1 MPQHCVLHLEP
12 GSSRTTSDEPGKPP
26 HQQVHEKEQHSA
38 DPTEA
43 PEPLPHE
50 RSARAGHGCPITRSR
65 FSTPTGPHVAALG
78 DVPRVAE
85 AALPPLA
92 CRAVA
97 VDSNAYYARP
107 APRLADGI
115 AQLAFLI
122 HPDLVDDPGLPYVE
136 LAAPATAGRMRKDR
150 GCVGGIASEA

>member
-65 FSTPTGPHVAALG
+65 FSTPTPTARSSSPLRTAPSPTPTATPTRRLQSIAAT
-78 DVPRVAE
+78 
-85 AALPPLA
+85 
-92 CRAVA
+92 C
-97 VDSNAYYARP
+97 S
-107 APRLADGI
+107 AD
-115 AQLAFLI
+115 
-122 HPDLVDDPGLPYVE
+122 
-136 LAAPATAGRMRKDR
+136 
-150 GCVGGIASEA
+150 

>member
-1 MPQHCVLHLEP
+1 MPDDL
-12 GSSRTTSDEPGKPP
+12 SRGGER
-26 HQQVHEKEQHSA
+26 
-38 DPTEA
+38 EA
-43 PEPLPHE
+43 PGGEPAADVARVAAECDLELQRLALGRLDQGGAPSVGRPRTWRHPELVVVAPCGFDHE
-50 RSARAGHGCPITRSR
+50 RAAREAG
-65 FSTPTGPHVAALG
+65 L
-78 DVPRVAE
+78 
-85 AALPPLA
+85 LPVA

-136 LAAPATAGRMRKDR
+136 LAIPTPPATGDA
-150 GCVGGIASEA
+150 